1 MNEDFRKSAP
11 EPLEAVQF
19 NLPKPFETELSNGL
33 KVVIIE
39 DDRHPLISFRLAF
52 RTGDIEDADGEIGVT
67 SAMTAILTEGT
78 ERLNSR
84 EIAEEIERLGASLSA
99 NAGMD
104 NSIVSAS
111 TLSNYKSEVIGLLAE
126 LVLTPTFPQDE
137 LDLYKQNSIEG
148 IKFQRSQPDF
158 LADEQVAGIMYGSHP
173 YGIHSS
179 TAEDLTKL
187 TREQLIAAHKRIF
200 IPNNATLFVVGDVDS
215 SELVKEIESLFGGWE
230 RGEITNSEFPELP
243 VRTKRSL
250 TIVDRPGSTQSN
262 IVLANLGITRKHPD
276 YFPVLVM
283 NQILGAGAS
292 SRLFMNLREEKGYTY
307 GAYSRTYSKR
317 LAGTFEA
324 TSEVRTAVTGD
335 SLKEFFFELERIRDE
350 QASEEEL
357 SDAKNFLTGVFPIRA
372 ETQTGLTG
380 LIVAQKLYD
389 LPEDY
394 LDTYRENVDAIT
406 LEDVQMAANKYIS
419 PDKIAMVI
427 VGDAEEVLPQVETY
441 TEDIEVFDT
450 EGNAK
455 DLADYMNDSNE
466 ETVNVE
472 GNWKLS
478 LEAMGQQLEVDLML
492 TQEGE
497 AVSGKLTSMFGE
509 GEFSGGKV
517 KGSKIS
523 AVAKTEF
530 QAQEIELGIKGNV
543 KGDSIEGTMTTSL
556 MPMELE
562 FTGKRQ

>member
-11 EPLEAVQF
+11 EPLEAIQF

-33 KVVIIE
+33 KIVVIE
-39 DDRHPLISFRLAF
+39 DDRHPLVSFRLAF
-52 RTGDIEDADGEIGVT
+52 RAGDIEDVEGEIGVT
-67 SAMTAILTEGT
+67 SAMTATLTEGT
-78 ERLNSR
+78 QRLNSK
-84 EIAEEIERLGASLSA
+84 EIAEEIERVGASLSA
-99 NAGMD
+99 HAGMD
-104 NSIVSAS
+104 NSVVSAS
-111 TLSNYKSEVIGLLAE
+111 TLSRYKSEVIGLLAE
-126 LVLTPTFPQDE
+126 LVLTPSFPQDE

-158 LADEQVAGIMYGSHP
+158 LADEQVARIIYGAHP
-173 YGIHSS
+173 YGIHSP
-179 TAEDLTKL
+179 TAEDFGKL
-187 TREQLIAAHKRIF
+187 NREQLVKAHKRIF

-215 SELVKEIESLFGGWE
+215 SELMKEIESLFGEWD
-230 RGEITNSEFPELP
+230 RGEIVESDFPGLP

-262 IVLANLGITRKHPD
+262 IVLANLAIPRKHPD

-317 LAGTFEA
+317 FAGTFEA

-350 QASEEEL
+350 KASEEEL
-357 SDAKNFLTGVFPIRA
+357 RDAKNFLTGVFPIRA
-372 ETQTGLTG
+372 ETQSGLTG
-380 LIVAQKLYD
+380 LIVSQKLYD
-389 LPEDY
+389 LAEDY
-394 LDTYRENVDAIT
+394 LDTYRDNVDAVT
-406 LEDVQMAANKYIS
+406 LEDVQKAANTYIS
-419 PDKIAMVI
+419 PGKIAMVI
-427 VGDAEEVLPQVETY
+427 VGDAEEVIPQVGIY

-450 EGNAK
+450 EGNSK
-455 DLADYMNDSNE
+455 DLADYVNDSNE
-466 ETVNVE
+466 ETVNAA

-478 LEAMGQQLEVDLML
+478 LEAMGQQLEVDLAI
-492 TQEGE
+492 TQDGE
-497 AVSGKLTSMFGE
+497 TVSGKLTSMFGE

-517 KGSKIS
+517 NGNRIS
-523 AVAKTEF
+523 VIAKTEF
-530 QAQEIELGIKGNV
+530 QGQEVELGIKGNV
-543 KGDSIEGTMTTSL
+543 EGDSIEGTISTSL